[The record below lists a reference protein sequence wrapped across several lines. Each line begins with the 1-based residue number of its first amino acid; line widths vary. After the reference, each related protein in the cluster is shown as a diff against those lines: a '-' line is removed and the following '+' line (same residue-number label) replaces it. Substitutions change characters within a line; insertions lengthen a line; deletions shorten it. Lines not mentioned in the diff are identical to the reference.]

1 MDGLSTIE
9 REELRWRAQT
19 DLFFLGK
26 HILHYDLEE
35 HPHREMCNFLVAKNP
50 SKTIGEQSEIK
61 ERQEL
66 LSRGTFK
73 STVTVID
80 SAQWIICFP
89 DIRILYLTGEQ
100 GLSDAFH
107 EELKNI
113 FTIPPE
119 GPTDFQVLFP
129 EFCVEAGK
137 RESAGYFVTP
147 ARKRFR
153 KEPTFWSS
161 SIASRLPGWHCD
173 ILDLDD
179 VVNPENSEN
188 AEQREK
194 VIRRVNMARK
204 LRDPGGYIN
213 AIGTPYDVDD
223 YYAYQRGH
231 ANKKV
236 FVFISHP
243 AWEVREEA
251 KGKELPALIESDIE
265 SYYFPARLDWAYLKN
280 ELDNDPE
287 SFASQYLLDATRKAG
302 AIVKFTGEL
311 LDSAEVPWQSI
322 SAFCSYYAIWD
333 LAYGVE
339 GSVKNKPCLTAG
351 IVIAKDPQGRMA
363 IVELKAGYYEAGQI
377 APEIADVASRYPL
390 QNTNIEDAPGVRW
403 LEPQI
408 LEQAKAKGLGALN
421 IVWIPVDRSEG
432 AKRRRISLVP
442 GLMRQKRMVVSD
454 ACINKEFL
462 REQLDKYTGKPKSPM
477 DVADVLGLAAVH
489 LGNYVAAPSEMSDEE
504 YEANCK
510 VVRERA
516 LREILFPSTGNVDA
530 PTLGGESVGEGVVN
544 YF

>member
-1 MDGLSTIE
+1 
-9 REELRWRAQT
+9 
-19 DLFFLGK
+19 
-26 HILHYDLEE
+26 
-35 HPHREMCNFLVAKNP
+35 
-50 SKTIGEQSEIK
+50 
-61 ERQEL
+61 
-66 LSRGTFK
+66 
-73 STVTVID
+73 
-80 SAQWIICFP
+80 
-89 DIRILYLTGEQ
+89 
-100 GLSDAFH
+100 
-107 EELKNI
+107 
-113 FTIPPE
+113 
-119 GPTDFQVLFP
+119 
-129 EFCVEAGK
+129 
-137 RESAGYFVTP
+137 
-147 ARKRFR
+147 
-153 KEPTFWSS
+153 
-161 SIASRLPGWHCD
+161 
-173 ILDLDD
+173 
-179 VVNPENSEN
+179 
-188 AEQREK
+188 
-194 VIRRVNMARK
+194 
-204 LRDPGGYIN
+204 
-213 AIGTPYDVDD
+213 
-223 YYAYQRGH
+223 
-231 ANKKV
+231 
-236 FVFISHP
+236 VFISHP